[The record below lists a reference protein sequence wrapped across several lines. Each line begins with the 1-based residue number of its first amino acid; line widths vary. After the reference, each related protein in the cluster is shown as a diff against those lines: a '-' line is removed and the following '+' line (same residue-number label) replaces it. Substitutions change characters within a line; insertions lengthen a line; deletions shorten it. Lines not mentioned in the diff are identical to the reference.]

1 MTHFAKN
8 RFAAAVALLAPTL
21 ATANPSGG
29 QVVSGTATIGGQTGQ
44 MVVTQTSNSAIINWQ
59 DFSVGA
65 NESVRF
71 DLPSASAAILNRVTG
86 ASASDIAGSIS
97 SNGRVFLVNPNGI
110 VFGQGAQINVGSLIA
125 TTLDISD
132 ADFNAG
138 NYKFQQG
145 NGSPG
150 SIANDGNIIADG
162 GNVVLLADQVRNGGL
177 IQANYGRVALHA
189 GASMTLSFDAQG
201 LINYEVADNDT
212 LLAARSQNA
221 GVSNSG
227 ELRADGGTVY
237 MTAVVARSLIKTV
250 VNNSG
255 TISATRMESGE
266 DGAIVLY
273 GAGGDV
279 EISGTIDGSYVYVG
293 SSHDVAKTA
302 GASLQLY
309 ADALSVTAGDSIA
322 LASDGVEGSN
332 SYLNIGNGIAIGY
345 DADLLAQIESFAA
358 AHPELPNLMPA
369 SYGPNAGFEAGG
381 SVALGEVYL
390 GGGYLY
396 VRATSVS
403 AQNIATEGSFF
414 YNYRPTSDSN
424 GINLVQ
430 SLNLPISASSVTLA
444 YGGGGYSGDINVS
457 GLQAQALTASGDAAN
472 YLFMTNGKVSGAD
485 QLSTS
490 GVVAVLAGTAGPGP
504 GIPGEPTPE
513 DQATAETVAT
523 VTTGLAQTVTVHDLQ
538 PALPPGSEP
547 ALVSEEAPAAQCQ

>member
-1 MTHFAKN
+1 MTHLAKTHI
-8 RFAAAVALLAPTL
+8 AAAVALLAPAL
-21 ATANPSGG
+21 AAANPSGG
-29 QVVSGTATIGGQTGQ
+29 QVVSGTVTIGGQGGR
-44 MVVTQTSNSAIINWQ
+44 MVVTQTSNSAIVNWQ

-65 NESVRF
+65 DESVRF

-86 ASASDIAGSIS
+86 TAASNIAGSIS

-138 NYKFQQG
+138 RYKFQQG
-145 NGSPG
+145 SGMPG
-150 SIANDGNIIADG
+150 SIVNNGSIVADG
-162 GNVVLLADQVRNGGL
+162 GNVMLLADQVHNGGL

-189 GASMTLSFDAQG
+189 GASMTLSFDEQG
-201 LINYEVADNDT
+201 LINYEVADNDA

-237 MTAVVARSLIKTV
+237 MTAVVARALIKTV

-279 EISGTIDGSYVYVG
+279 EISGDINGGYVYVG

-322 LASDGVEGSN
+322 LASDGTEGSN
-332 SYLNIGNGIAIGY
+332 SYLGIGDGIAIGY
-345 DADLLAQIESFAA
+345 DADLLAQIERFAA
-358 AHPELPNLMPA
+358 AHPDLPNLMPR

-381 SVALGEVYL
+381 SVALGDVYL

-396 VRATSVS
+396 VRAASVS
-403 AQNIATEGSFF
+403 AQHIATEGSFF
-414 YNYRPTSDSN
+414 YNYRPTGDTSN
-424 GINLVQ
+424 IDLVQ

-444 YGGGGYSGDINVS
+444 YGGGGYSGDINIS
-457 GLQAQALTASGDAAN
+457 GPQAPALTASGDAAN
-472 YLFMTNGKVSGAD
+472 YLFMTNGKINGAG

-504 GIPGEPTPE
+504 GTPGEPTAE
-513 DQATAETVAT
+513 DEATAETVAT
-523 VTTGLAQTVTVHDLQ
+523 ITTGLAQTVTVHDLQ

-547 ALVSEEAPAAQCQ
+547 ALVSEESQATQCQ